1 MMNYIWK
8 EWLEQSRG
16 KGLWLGLAMV
26 VLTSIFLLMEARSY
40 PDELG
45 FDAYLLSLHDMNVY
59 LIPIFGLFLASF
71 SIFQERELK
80 TSMILLTKK
89 ESYRSLLMKK
99 SVAIQSV
106 VIGVFVVWYFVLA
119 IFMKFFLQ
127 FQVSSFL
134 YFVVT
139 VIVLLLIFNQV
150 GLFLGSICNTK
161 MQLIGAVIFTWF
173 LSIFLIDLVFLQYLP
188 SVSYENV
195 KIFSTVYFL
204 DPMHTLRLFLETS
217 LGLFSLNNMS
227 QMMEKMI
234 WMAPWKFLLID
245 LVLWMVIF
253 FELSILLRSKGER
266 L

>member
-16 KGLWLGLAMV
+16 KGLWLGLAMIL
-26 VLTSIFLLMEARSY
+26 LTSIFLLIEARSF

-45 FDAYLLSLHDMNVY
+45 FDAFLLSLYEMNIY

-89 ESYRSLLMKK
+89 ESFRSLLFKK
-99 SVAIQSV
+99 SIAINSV
-106 VIGVFVVWYFVLA
+106 VIGVFIVWYFVLA
-119 IFMKFFLQ
+119 VFMKIFLQ
-127 FQVSSFL
+127 FQITSFL
-134 YFVVT
+134 FFVLT
-139 VIVLLLIFNQV
+139 VIVLLLLFNQI

-173 LSIFLIDLVFLQYLP
+173 LTIFLVDLVFLQFIP
-188 SVSYENV
+188 AISYENV
-195 KIFSTVYFL
+195 GLFSWFYFL

-227 QMMEKMI
+227 KMMQQMI
-234 WMAPWKFLLID
+234 WMEPWKFLLVDIILW
-245 LVLWMVIF
+245 LVVF
-253 FELSILLRSKGER
+253 FELSILLRRKGER
-266 L
+266 S